1 MKKEISEHV
10 EIQVEF
16 LFESVC
22 EEFDLKYGD
31 ITPDQMGKLDQIQ
44 DNLTDLLV
52 EFVTQNA
59 E

>member
-1 MKKEISEHV
+1 MKEVISEHI

-16 LFESVC
+16 LFDSVC

-31 ITPDQMGKLDQIQ
+31 ITPDQMGKLDQIK
-44 DNLTDLLV
+44 DDLTDLIG